1 MIILFFKEN
10 IIHIQLY
17 EQTFDGPYFAK
28 KKIWF
33 LEIVK

>member
-28 KKIWF
+28 KKFGF
-33 LEIVK
+33 LKL